1 MRHAPCLTALLLAA
15 LAAPLAAS
23 DADDVKRYH
32 DLGRAVVDQ
41 VNAGKL
47 DATAVEANVLGQMRI
62 AVAMAKRYAERHPTG
77 KRLLDTAIGQAVAVD
92 AQGAVTGLG
101 PMKDM
106 PFATLESDW
115 HDLGHFK
122 TVPADAGGLDLANE
136 DSEHFTDPLH
146 AIVHPMMVLAAAKAW
161 AKDPKAEHLAA
172 AKAEMEEGLEQI
184 EKTAKALR

>member
-1 MRHAPCLTALLLAA
+1 MHHLRCVVLLIVALL
-15 LAAPLAAS
+15 APLCAG

-32 DLGRAVVDQ
+32 DLGRAIVDQ

-47 DATAVEANVLGQMRI
+47 DVATVEANVLGQVRI
-62 AVAMAKRYAERHPTG
+62 AVAMARRYAERHPTG
-77 KRLLDTAIGQAVAVD
+77 KRMLDTAISQAAAVD

-106 PFATLESDW
+106 AFATIEGDW

-122 TVPADAGGLDLANE
+122 TTPADAGGLDLANE
-136 DSEHFTDPLH
+136 DNEHFTDPLH
-146 AIVHPMMVLAAAKAW
+146 AIVHPLMVLAAAKAW
-161 AKDPKAEHLAA
+161 AKEPKAEHLAA
-172 AKAEMEEGLEQI
+172 AKAEMEEGIEQI